1 MLFITSPYDPISMHS
16 AIEPQTLSSHVLAAF
31 RRNNNNTD
39 DENHQRYHHGRG
51 NGNGYCNRGRYH
63 AEFSTEA
70 GSKYSV
76 SGALPS
82 GPSPFGEPIIY
93 GSTGITN
100 PEELVRLFV
109 PHKQGS
115 ASASE
120 LYVQTAGLNFISI
133 AFPSK
138 ISAVPFHM

>member
-1 MLFITSPYDPISMHS
+1 MSSITSPYDPISTHS
-16 AIEPQTLSSHVLAAF
+16 AIEPQTLSSHVPAAF
-31 RRNNNNTD
+31 RRNN
-39 DENHQRYHHGRG
+39 
-51 NGNGYCNRGRYH
+51 GY

-82 GPSPFGEPIIY
+82 GPSPLGEPIIY

-100 PEELVRLFV
+100 PEESVKFFILY
-109 PHKQGS
+109 KQGS